1 MKQMMTKVNVL
12 GTEYE
17 ISING
22 NDPKFKNGIDGYCD
36 ETTKKIV
43 IDEMIPDKM
52 SVGDLK
58 DFQNKVIRHELIH
71 ACLFESG
78 LAECSNWA
86 TNEEMVDFFAK
97 QFLKMQKAFKGCGCL

>member
-1 MKQMMTKVNVL
+1 MKANIL

-22 NDPKFKNGIDGYCD
+22 NDPKFQNGIDGYCD

-43 IDEMIPDKM
+43 VDELIPDEMSK
-52 SVGDLK
+52 GNLK
-58 DFQNKVIRHELIH
+58 DFQNKVIRHEVIH
-71 ACLFESG
+71 AFLFESG
-78 LAECSNWA
+78 LAECSDWA

-97 QFLKMQKAFKGCGCL
+97 QFPKIQKVFEELKII

>member
-1 MKQMMTKVNVL
+1 MKVNVL

-22 NDPKFKNGIDGYCD
+22 NDAHFKHGIDGYCD

-43 IDEMIPDKM
+43 IDEMIPDEM
-52 SVGDLK
+52 SKGDLK

-71 ACLFESG
+71 AFLFESG
-78 LAECSNWA
+78 LAECSEWA
-86 TNEEMVDFFAK
+86 TNEEMIDFFAK
-97 QFLKMQKAFKGCGCL
+97 QFPKIQKVFEELKII